1 MSVMAEKATPGTIRA
16 VEPGPDLSILD
27 DLETE
32 LRDVE
37 HALQRLEDGSYG
49 ICEVCGD
56 AIGEGRLEAHPATR
70 VCCEDHPA

>member
-1 MSVMAEKATPGTIRA
+1 M
-16 VEPGPDLSILD
+16 EPGPDLTILD

-56 AIGEGRLEAHPATR
+56 AISELRLEAKPATR
-70 VCCEDHPA
+70 VCCEDHPR